1 MRQLSTQSFKD
12 ARDFLLQHRADY
24 LTAKTGFVWPQA
36 QPFNWALDWFDAEL
50 AANPQSRDQTALWIV
65 DTVSQAD
72 TKFSFSD
79 LSRRSSQVA
88 NYLRGLGLKRGDHL
102 LVLLGNVPA
111 LWEVMLAT
119 MKLGIITIPA
129 TTLLTP
135 DELSDRLER
144 GHARAILAT
153 GDALLKCEGLAG
165 DNVLRIQ
172 VQNGHAVSNANW
184 HDYNDAFSLSSAF
197 QPDGET
203 QPHDPML
210 LYFTS
215 GTTAKPKLV
224 RHSHRSYPVG
234 SLSTMYWV
242 GLQPG
247 DVHLNVSSPGWAKHA
262 WSSLFAPWNAGAT
275 VLVVNQPAFSA
286 KVLLAEMQRCAVT
299 TMCAP
304 PTVWRMLIQEDLK
317 ACKMSLR
324 EVVGAGEPLNPEI
337 IDQVREAWGLTIR
350 DGYGQTETT
359 AQVANS
365 PAQNVKSGAMG
376 RPLPGYEVVI
386 LDADGHAAQEGEVC
400 LLLDDKH
407 PAGLMQGY
415 QEQDGSLSGTDGRV
429 YRTGDVAYQDED
441 GYLHFV
447 GRADDVFKSS
457 DYRISPFEL
466 ESVLLEHDAVIEAA
480 VIPVDDPIRLSV
492 PKAYILLRA
501 GEEPSRALALSVL
514 QYTNERLAP
523 FKRIRSLEFVRELPK
538 TISGKIRRVQLRRLE
553 REGINDDVLRG
564 VIFDEGEF
572 PELSVGRNR
581 PAHNG
586 GENHVR

>member
-50 AANPQSRDQTALWIV
+50 AANPKSRDQTALWIV
-65 DTVSQAD
+65 DTVSQTD
-72 TKFSFSD
+72 TKFNFSD

-111 LWEVMLAT
+111 LWEVMLAA

-172 VQNGHAVSNANW
+172 VQNGHAVSNGNW

-197 QPDGET
+197 QPDGAT

-386 LDADGHAAQEGEVC
+386 LDADGHTAQEGEVC

-523 FKRIRSLEFVRELPK
+523 FKRIRSLEFVRQLPK

-553 REGINDDVLRG
+553 REGIEDDVLRG